1 MYQALVVACQIASM
15 ELCITFEDQ
24 NWFQTEREC
33 TVRALEMANHVHKY
47 MKIYKA
53 VRYRCRPLPK
63 GELSR

>member
-15 ELCITFEDQ
+15 EICITFEDQ
-24 NWFQTEREC
+24 NWFQTEKQC
-33 TVRALEMANHVHKY
+33 IARALEMGKDVHKH

-53 VRYRCRPLPK
+53 VSYRCRPLPK